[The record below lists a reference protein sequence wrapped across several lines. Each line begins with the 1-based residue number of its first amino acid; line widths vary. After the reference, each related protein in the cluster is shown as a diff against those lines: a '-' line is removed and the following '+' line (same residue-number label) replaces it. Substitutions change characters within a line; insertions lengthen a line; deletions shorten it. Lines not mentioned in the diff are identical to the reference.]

1 MSFVHLHVHSEYSLL
16 DGACRIEGLVSRAK
30 ELGQTA
36 IAVTD
41 HGVMHGAVDFYSEA
55 KKQGIHPIIGCEVYV
70 APRSRHDKIHGI
82 DNNYTHLVLLCENA
96 TGYQNLIKL
105 VSAGWTEGFYTKPRV
120 DRELLVEHHDGLIA
134 LSACLA
140 GEIPQALLRG
150 DFDAAKGSALW
161 YANLFGPDRFYIE
174 LQDHG
179 MAEQKRILPLLLRLA
194 KETGLPLVA
203 TNDAHYCAREDADMQ
218 KVLLCIGTNT
228 TLEDPTPMAFP
239 TEEFYLKSEAEMR
252 ALFPQVPEAIDNTA
266 RIAERCR
273 FDFDFGHT
281 KLPLFVP
288 ETGEDSVTY
297 FRRLCREGLVRRFGQ
312 PTAAMEDR
320 LEYEMKTVEQMGY
333 VNYYLIV
340 HDYVNY
346 AKTHDIP
353 VGPGRGSG
361 AGSLCAYCIGIT
373 DVDPL
378 KYDLL
383 FERFLNPERVSMP
396 DFDVDFSDAK
406 RQQVVDYVIRKYG
419 ADHVA
424 QIVTY
429 GTLKA
434 RAAVRD
440 VGRAMAVP
448 YAVTD
453 KVAKLIPNELKMTLQ
468 KAYDGSKQLRELVET
483 EPQIKSL
490 FTMAQRVEGMPRHT
504 STHAAGVVI
513 TAQPVGEYVPLCV
526 NGDLVA
532 TQYTM
537 NTLERLGLLKM
548 DFLGLSNL
556 SIIEEAQRLIRLSDP
571 SFDIERVGDDDPA
584 VYAMLTAGNCE
595 GVFQL
600 ESAGMRRLLSQM
612 KPQNLE
618 DLIAAISLYRP
629 GPMDSIP
636 TYIRNRQ
643 DPSQMKLAHPLLRP
657 ILEVTCGVA
666 VYQEQVM
673 QIFRDLAGYS
683 LGRADIVRR
692 AMSKKKHDVMEKERA
707 VFVNGLTDETGKV
720 LVDGCVRRGVPAAV
734 ADRLFD
740 DLTAFASYA
749 FNKSHAACYAVV
761 SYRTAYLKC
770 HYPKEYMAALL
781 TDALMKGKVV
791 QYIAECNR
799 IGLSVLP
806 PTVNESY
813 PDFSV
818 EGASLRYGLLAVKNI
833 GRAALER
840 LVWEREQNGPFTS
853 FQSFIRRMIPYTEF
867 NRRALE
873 SLIKCGAL
881 DGLGANRRQMLENY
895 ILIADAV
902 EDNHRR
908 NIEGQLGLFDD
919 PEQSEMTDPPL
930 AEREDYPLSERLNM
944 EKEVT
949 GLYLS
954 GHPLA
959 AYRSYYDDSRLTP
972 SSCLDDEETDWDGK
986 PMTLLCLVTA
996 LRSRTTK
1003 QNAIMATAMLE
1014 DYYGSLEAL
1023 VFPKQFEQYG
1033 NLLRSEQPLLVGGRI
1048 SAREDEEPKL
1058 RVETVCP
1065 LPPQGEKLP
1074 PAAFIG
1080 GGYSRPSAPRP
1091 TPTPSPVRTPSAP
1104 SAVPSPHHG
1113 LYLRLPNMTGEEWK
1127 RIQPVLQLF
1136 DGEEPLYI
1144 RCTDTGKLVR
1154 APQSRFVQPAPAL
1167 IEELSRLLGKENVAL
1182 VK

>member
-16 DGACRIEGLVSRAK
+16 DGACRLTGLVARAK

-36 IAVTD
+36 VAITD
-41 HGVMHGAVDFYSEA
+41 HGVMHGAVDFYEEA
-55 KKQGIHPIIGCEVYV
+55 KKQGVKPIIGCEVYV
-70 APRSRHDKIHGI
+70 APRSRHDKIHGV
-82 DNNYTHLVLLCENA
+82 DNAYHHLILLCENA
-96 TGYQNLIKL
+96 IGYQNLIAL
-105 VSAGWTEGFYTKPRV
+105 VSAGWTDGFYGKPRI
-120 DRELLVEHHDGLIA
+120 DRELLSRHHEGLIA

-150 DFDAAKGSALW
+150 DFESAKETARW
-161 YANLFGPDRFYIE
+161 YAELFGKDHFYIE

-179 MAEQKRILPLLLRLA
+179 LEEQKRILPGLLRLLR
-194 KETGLPLVA
+194 ETGLPPVA
-203 TNDAHYCAREDADMQ
+203 TNDAHYLTREDADMQ

-228 TLEDPTPMAFP
+228 TLEEPTSMAFP

-252 ALFPQVPEAIDNTA
+252 SLFPQIPEAIENTA
-266 RIAERCR
+266 RIAERCN

-281 KLPLFVP
+281 KLPLFTP
-288 ETGEDSVTY
+288 PTGEDSVTY
-297 FRRLCREGLVRRFGQ
+297 FRRLCREGLARRYGQ
-312 PTAAMEDR
+312 PTAEMEKR
-320 LEYEMKTVEQMGY
+320 LAYELQTVEQMGY

-346 AKTHDIP
+346 AKQNGIP

-361 AGSLCAYCIGIT
+361 AGSLCAYCVGIT

-448 YAVTD
+448 YALTD
-453 KVAKLIPNELKMTLQ
+453 KVAKLIPNELKMTLE
-468 KAYDGSKQLRELVET
+468 KAYSGSKELRELVET
-483 EPQIKSL
+483 EPQIREL
-490 FTMAQRVEGMPRHT
+490 FEMAKRVEGMPRHT

-513 TAQPVGEYVPLCV
+513 TAEPVGHYVPLCV

-537 NTLERLGLLKM
+537 GTLERLGLLKM

-556 SIIEEAQRLIRLSDP
+556 SIIEEAERLIRRHTP
-571 SFDIERVGDDDPA
+571 SFDMEKIPSDDPA

-600 ESAGMRRLLSQM
+600 ESAGMRRLLAQM

-636 TYIRNRQ
+636 AYIRNRQ
-643 DPSQMKLAHPLLRP
+643 NPSQMKMAHPLLEP
-657 ILEVTCGVA
+657 ILGVTCGVA
-666 VYQEQVM
+666 IYQEQVM
-673 QIFRDLAGYS
+673 RIFRDLAGYS

-692 AMSKKKHDVMEKERA
+692 AMSKKKHDVMEKERT
-707 VFVNGLTDETGKV
+707 VFIHGLTDENGAV

-791 QYIAECNR
+791 QYIAECGR

-818 EGASLRYGLLAVKNI
+818 EGEHLRYGLLAVKNI

-895 ILIADAV
+895 IFIADAV

-930 AEREDYPLSERLNM
+930 PEREDYPLPERLNM

-959 AYRSYYDDSRLTP
+959 AYQRYYDDLRLMP
-972 SSCLDDEETDWDGK
+972 SSVLSEEETDHDGK
-986 PMTLLCLVTA
+986 PMTLLCLVSS
-996 LRSRTTK
+996 LRTRTTK
-1003 QNAIMATAMLE
+1003 QNAMMATATLE
-1014 DYYGSLEAL
+1014 DYYGSVEAL
-1023 VFPKQFEQYG
+1023 IFPKQFEQYG
-1033 NLLRSEQPLLVGGRI
+1033 SLLRGEQPLLIGGRI
-1048 SAREDEEPKL
+1048 SVREDEAPKL

-1065 LPPQGEKLP
+1065 LPPQGQPL
-1074 PAAFIG
+1074 PAAAFVG
-1080 GGYSRPSAPRP
+1080 GGVNRPSAPRP
-1091 TPTPSPVRTPSAP
+1091 SAPPPVRTPTA
-1104 SAVPSPHHG
+1104 ATDVPSPHHG
-1113 LYLRLPNMTGEEWK
+1113 LYLRLPNMTGEEWL

-1136 DGEEPLYI
+1136 DGDEPLYI

-1167 IEELSRLLGKENVAL
+1167 IEELGRLLGKENVAL